1 VNDKIVKE
9 NIELQH
15 NSLRSRLEK
24 RRKVQGFLNGTKS
37 NEKLSRFSERLT
49 VVAEKSG
56 NWDSENGS
64 RALENILDEL
74 DLNDEPNNQPSKA
87 TNNTNPK
94 KIKNYLSSP
103 NDDKN
108 SFNSKNNNNDFNLS
122 MSTTSSD
129 FINNKSIRSLGLS
142 SVESGINSSP
152 IKYESSFKTSAQAHR
167 QDEPK
172 INVITITEELD
183 DPSTLLTPEQPQIDL
198 KFDTEVKDV
207 TEAKNEP
214 EFVKSQESSIE
225 IRPFEVNE
233 DETNMRDSMFVLR
246 EKLLKKKKNYVNT
259 ENKS

>member
-1 VNDKIVKE
+1 LAHELIDYMQQCVVNDKIVKE

-94 KIKNYLSSP
+94 KLKITYL
-103 NDDKN
+103 
-108 SFNSKNNNNDFNLS
+108 
-122 MSTTSSD
+122 
-129 FINNKSIRSLGLS
+129 R
-142 SVESGINSSP
+142 
-152 IKYESSFKTSAQAHR
+152 R
-167 QDEPK
+167 
-172 INVITITEELD
+172 
-183 DPSTLLTPEQPQIDL
+183 
-198 KFDTEVKDV
+198 
-207 TEAKNEP
+207 
-214 EFVKSQESSIE
+214 
-225 IRPFEVNE
+225 
-233 DETNMRDSMFVLR
+233 
-246 EKLLKKKKNYVNT
+246 
-259 ENKS
+259 